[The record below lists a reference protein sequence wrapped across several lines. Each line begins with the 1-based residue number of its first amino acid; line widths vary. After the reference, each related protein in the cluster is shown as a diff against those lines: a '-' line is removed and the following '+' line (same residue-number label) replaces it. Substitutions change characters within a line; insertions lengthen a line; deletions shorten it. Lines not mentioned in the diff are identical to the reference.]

1 MTQMGIQRAAARP
14 VGAKML
20 IHTFMRKRKIIMPKK
35 PSTDLLGAPLKTQ
48 FAFNLT
54 TPASRPFISPTFVT
68 VSLLHLLVGGAG
80 MVSIAAFVA
89 AQLS

>member
-1 MTQMGIQRAAARP
+1 M
-14 VGAKML
+14 
-20 IHTFMRKRKIIMPKK
+20 MPKK
-35 PSTDLLGAPLKTQ
+35 PSTDLLEAPLKTQ

-54 TPASRPFISPTFVT
+54 TPASRPFIGPTFVT